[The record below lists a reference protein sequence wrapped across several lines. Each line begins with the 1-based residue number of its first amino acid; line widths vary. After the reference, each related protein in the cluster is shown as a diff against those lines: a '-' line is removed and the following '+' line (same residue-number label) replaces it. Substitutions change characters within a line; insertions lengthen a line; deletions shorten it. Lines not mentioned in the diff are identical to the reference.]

1 MYAPPKNE
9 YEVVKGTMIVTTPPE
24 KRFVRKISGT
34 SFAGIVGMSP
44 WDTRFTAMC
53 KFLGLCDED
62 ISSKPAVVA
71 GKVLE
76 EVIVEHC
83 RHLGVIPASEVF
95 EPRTGSHD
103 EWPSDFDDP
112 DFVGHLDGMMADGS
126 AVVEVKTTGRPEDWA
141 DGVPMHYW
149 LQASLYAHFMG
160 VDKIVFLVGILTDED
175 RRNPLNWDPAGH
187 VYRVD
192 VQKHPDTEKLIEKAR
207 EIRHSTLRSEV
218 VPLTQYDPS
227 SPKDKELM
235 DYFQSRLLEGGEL
248 FDKACELAEVEDR
261 IRQIETENKDLYD
274 RAKSL
279 RETLKTAM
287 VSSERGQVTTQ
298 SGTYKL
304 VKTTRRTLDKALII
318 EDGLDP
324 DRYSKT
330 TESYTLRRD

>member
-1 MYAPPKNE
+1 MFDKPKNE
-9 YEVVKGTMIVTTPPE
+9 YRILPEGISIITPPD

-44 WDTRFTAMC
+44 WDTSFTAAC
-53 KFLGLCDED
+53 KCFGMCDED
-62 ISSKPAVVA
+62 ISGKPAVVA

-76 EVIVEHC
+76 EVIIEHC
-83 RHLGVIPASEVF
+83 RHLGVVPASEVF
-95 EPRTGSHD
+95 EPRTGTHD

-126 AVVEVKTTGRPEDWA
+126 AVVEVKTTGRPEDWS

-160 VDKIVFLVGILTDED
+160 VDDIVFLVGILSDED

-192 VQKHPDTEKLIEKAR
+192 VKKHPDTEKLIQQAR
-207 EIRHSTLRSEV
+207 SIHQAFLYSTE
-218 VPLTQYDPS
+218 VPLMC
-227 SPKDKELM
+227 DKNLASDRELM
-235 DYFQSRLLEGGEL
+235 DYFRARLVAGGEL
-248 FDKACELAEVEDR
+248 FDMACELAEVENR
-261 IRQIETENKDLYD
+261 IRDIEAEHKDLYD
-274 RAKSL
+274 KAKTL
-279 RETLKTAM
+279 RDSLKTAM
-287 VSSERGQVTTQ
+287 ASSERDQVTTQ
-298 SGTYKL
+298 AGTYKL
-304 VKTTRRTLDKALII
+304 IKTTRRTLDKALLI

-330 TESYTLRRD
+330 TETFTLRRD